1 MTQSSVIYIK
11 QKAVF
16 NNIDFLKTKLGN
28 GVRISSV
35 VKANAYGHGIE
46 QIVPLFESAGI
57 DHFSVFE
64 YADAVR
70 VIHSVKRPVSV
81 MIMGWISA
89 KDIEAAI
96 HQGIEFFVFD
106 LRRLKKALYYAQKLS
121 LPAKIHLEVET
132 GMNRSGLNRNELD
145 LVVDIINEHS
155 NCFEVEGFCTHLAGA
170 ESISNFIRI
179 KKQMKHYHNMLSYVR
194 NRGIEPK
201 YRHVA
206 NSAAAF
212 VFPKVRMDMVRIGI
226 MQYGFWSSAET
237 FIHYI
242 SNKKKKQD
250 PLERILDWKSHV
262 MSVKHIC
269 TGEYIGYGISFLA
282 QWDMKTALV
291 PVGYFNGYSRSLSN
305 KGKVLIRG
313 QYCNVLGLVNMNM
326 IVVDVSNIA
335 DVEPGDEVVIIGKQG
350 DLEIKVSDFSDIS
363 NKLNYEVLTHL
374 PANTPRKIIQ

>member
-1 MTQSSVIYIK
+1 
-11 QKAVF
+11 
-16 NNIDFLKTKLGN
+16 
-28 GVRISSV
+28 
-35 VKANAYGHGIE
+35 
-46 QIVPLFESAGI
+46 
-57 DHFSVFE
+57 
-64 YADAVR
+64 
-70 VIHSVKRPVSV
+70 
-81 MIMGWISA
+81 
-89 KDIEAAI
+89 
-96 HQGIEFFVFD
+96 
-106 LRRLKKALYYAQKLS
+106 
-121 LPAKIHLEVET
+121 
-132 GMNRSGLNRNELD
+132 
-145 LVVDIINEHS
+145 
-155 NCFEVEGFCTHLAGA
+155 
-170 ESISNFIRI
+170 
-179 KKQMKHYHNMLSYVR
+179 MKHYHNMLSYVR